1 MALLLPRR
9 EKLDLALTFDFNLVV
24 WLFGSYFTEDS
35 FDAHAHASASGAQF
49 SPGLK
54 VVVLWEVKEAGRGAS
69 CFYRASPLGRAA
81 TRIII
86 HDGPLCIWQQKR
98 ATSGTSKL

>member
-24 WLFGSYFTEDS
+24 WLFGSYFAEDS
-35 FDAHAHASASGAQF
+35 FDAHAHASASGAQI

-54 VVVLWEVKEAGRGAS
+54 VVVLWEVKEAGRS
-69 CFYRASPLGRAA
+69 LFLQSQSPRKSSYK
-81 TRIII
+81 
-86 HDGPLCIWQQKR
+86 DNYP
-98 ATSGTSKL
+98 